1 MAALDLPI
9 QDSMMLVQ
17 EYAYRTVA
25 MDVVERYNLRTPQVA
40 ASFLT
45 RCISSSA
52 RELSVNKV
60 ANEFKSRGSAWRPRY
75 STSYAAPHPPFA
87 RDRWHD

>member
-1 MAALDLPI
+1 MACRSIRLC
-9 QDSMMLVQ
+9 
-17 EYAYRTVA
+17 RTVA
-25 MDVVERYNLRTPQVA
+25 LDVVERYNLRAPRVA

-60 ANEFKSRGSAWRPRY
+60 ANEFKSRGVSASRETLSNLLRY
-75 STSYAAPHPPFA
+75 YEEVE
-87 RDRWHD
+87 